1 MLVYDRKRG
10 QKKNK
15 RSVPPQKIVDEVC
28 NFNSTLWRKRIVN
41 KRYFTFLHDLLDIES
56 SAQNEAVRVGVRV
69 LFGTELKEISVDAET
84 HWFNLLSKILESS
97 KSACEEMAKLLLNGS
112 TQLIRELLIHGR
124 DKTVRYHKNISCITI
139 SYHSNIDTGTI
150 RSGTDVTCHVKN
162 LNEGGEDTSKLSCE
176 SLDELLKLH
185 DDVDDKKCSISFRIA
200 KRAWLVCMEEQFHT
214 LSHCTLR
221 HALNIVSV
229 YKGNLLTKETVPVL
243 LKIFEMYVLYE

>member
-1 MLVYDRKRG
+1 MKKISKICFGTSGSSSTEKLTIESCTNAFMLVYDRKRG
-10 QKKNK
+10 QGKNK

-41 KRYFTFLHDLLDIES
+41 KRYFTFLHDLVDIES

-124 DKTVRYHKNISCITI
+124 DKTVRYHKNINCITI
-139 SYHSNIDTGTI
+139 SYHPNIDTGTI
-150 RSGTDVTCHVKN
+150 RSGTDVTCRK
-162 LNEGGEDTSKLSCE
+162 
-176 SLDELLKLH
+176 ELE
-185 DDVDDKKCSISFRIA
+185 RG
-200 KRAWLVCMEEQFHT
+200 W
-214 LSHCTLR
+214 
-221 HALNIVSV
+221 
-229 YKGNLLTKETVPVL
+229 
-243 LKIFEMYVLYE
+243 